1 MQSIR
6 SFGTPYNYEQIANVT
21 YTVPFA
27 QIPLLDWVNTSAVY
41 DSHYQWE
48 RGAQVEGEEL
58 GNILQNDLSFT
69 LNGRFNMVSLYSK
82 IPFLKKTNQRFEA
95 KPSTQQNRPIR
106 PPKSA
111 QVRHFERT
119 IQLNRDSG
127 VIVPHQLMA
136 KKLKV
141 MARKDGKSFPITY
154 KNIDDQKIWITNK
167 DTATITVQITTI
179 PEVERTGTLYDISQ
193 YAARGLMMIRNLNLH
208 LAYKTRTDIYG
219 FKPMIGD
226 AFGQKSES
234 DGFVPGL
241 PFAFGFEGGTQ
252 FIDKA
257 KQNNWLVMDENNIQ
271 PAIYNETKNLRAEAD
286 IEPFRGLKITLEALY
301 EDNRRTEIRYMYND
315 VPNVY
320 GGTFA
325 ISTIS
330 LASAFENF
338 SSKDN
343 YRSKSFDRFLANRDA
358 IASRIREKYQNSVYP
373 GTGFLSGSGLSG
385 QPFDPA
391 NGDVNQ
397 NSADVLIP
405 AFLSAYTGKKAS
417 GIALTAFPDLRAIL
431 PNWNITYNAINAFP
445 WLRENFKSLTL
456 YHNYSS
462 QYRVGSYTSFLNWV
476 SDSKDGDLGYVRD
489 AVSGAAVPSSPY
501 DISNVSLIES
511 FNPLLEIRSVC
522 FTTTCH

>member
-1 MQSIR
+1 
-6 SFGTPYNYEQIANVT
+6 
-21 YTVPFA
+21 
-27 QIPLLDWVNTSAVY
+27 
-41 DSHYQWE
+41 
-48 RGAQVEGEEL
+48 
-58 GNILQNDLSFT
+58 
-69 LNGRFNMVSLYSK
+69 
-82 IPFLKKTNQRFEA
+82 
-95 KPSTQQNRPIR
+95 
-106 PPKSA
+106 
-111 QVRHFERT
+111 
-119 IQLNRDSG
+119 
-127 VIVPHQLMA
+127 
-136 KKLKV
+136 
-141 MARKDGKSFPITY
+141 
-154 KNIDDQKIWITNK
+154 
-167 DTATITVQITTI
+167 
-179 PEVERTGTLYDISQ
+179 
-193 YAARGLMMIRNLNLH
+193 MMIRNLNLH

-511 FNPLLEIRSVC
+511 FNPLLEIRSV
-522 FTTTCH
+522 FYNNLSLSIRYNRTRTLNLNIPSYQIVETGDNDVVLGFGYRIPDFNRLLGIRLNTQKKDDRSRRSSQNTNDNPTKIGIDNTRSSFNNDLNIRFDLSNKVTRALIRTIEDGLTQATGGLRTITLQFSADYSLSRSLTLKTFFDKTILSPLVSATSYPTSTTSTGISLRFNLNQ